1 MLDLDIPRINSFAIE
16 WLRCFPDED
25 MHAGVLVTCSRYL
38 TYTKWLQRDY
48 DRRYVLPKILRC
60 DRCSS
65 LWKPYKRIRRRFV
78 P

>member
-16 WLRCFPDED
+16 WLRWLPDED
-25 MHAGVLVTCSRYL
+25 MHAGVLITSSQYL

-48 DRRYVLPKILRC
+48 DRRFALPKILPC

-65 LWKPYKRIRRRFV
+65 LGDQS
-78 P
+78 